1 MEDIYENIDA
11 ECNTNEKH
19 KILMIFD
26 ATIADMLSIKKFLQI
41 VT

>member
-1 MEDIYENIDA
+1 MEDFYENIE
-11 ECNTNEKH
+11 ECNTNEKR

-26 ATIADMLSIKKFLQI
+26 AMIADMLSIKKILQI

>member
-1 MEDIYENIDA
+1 MEDIYENIE
-11 ECNTNEKH
+11 ECNANEKR

-26 ATIADMLSIKKFLQI
+26 AMIADMLSIKKILQI

>member
-1 MEDIYENIDA
+1 MEDIYENIE
-11 ECNTNEKH
+11 ECNTNEKR

-26 ATIADMLSIKKFLQI
+26 AMIADMLSFKKILQI

>member
-1 MEDIYENIDA
+1 MDDIYENIE
-11 ECNTNEKH
+11 ECNTNEKR

-26 ATIADMLSIKKFLQI
+26 AMIADMLSIKKILQI